1 MLTTLI
7 FGVTPSLTES
17 VSRRC
22 SEFGD
27 ICVYKTLDSYR
38 SRAHT
43 KSARLLN
50 THCPDLIFLQLTSAE
65 GEEECV
71 SPEATRRMALPAAL
85 PRPLDHG
92 NDAFIMFHIAGNW
105 GLRSFVQSPAWRGWD
120 RPSSFVVCQ
129 VPGC

>member
-38 SRAHT
+38 SPHEVGAPAQH
-43 KSARLLN
+43 
-50 THCPDLIFLQLTSAE
+50 
-65 GEEECV
+65 V
-71 SPEATRRMALPAAL
+71 LPG
-85 PRPLDHG
+85 LDFFAVDVG
-92 NDAFIMFHIAGNW
+92 G
-105 GLRSFVQSPAWRGWD
+105 R
-120 RPSSFVVCQ
+120 
-129 VPGC
+129 